1 MPEPSHLAAE
11 FVERDERQALR
22 MQRYLIAAGTSVLV
36 CLMLISLAF
45 LQALPWRAV
54 LAGMTVIAVLLVIFY
69 VVFRTGLNLRFVDP
83 SLTTEQAARSGQRQA
98 GGGHRVCGAA
108 RRAAMVRGDGR
119 LRQPAA
125 PAPFRQPPRP

>member
-54 LAGMTVIAVLLVIFY
+54 LAGMRIAKVVGTV
-69 VVFRTGLNLRFVDP
+69 TLNRCHPL
-83 SLTTEQAARSGQRQA
+83 AQRQA
-98 GGGHRVCGAA
+98 GGAHRVCGAA